1 MWGPRFHVTG
11 VGRACGLD
19 EEQMYL
25 IMRHRSVFDPL
36 PHNVHFAGA
45 QPDRLIMQLD
55 VKGPLEH
62 KEQSSVSSWLM
73 PDERTAEFDDHDV
86 VPIELADGSRRPVV
100 AEARELVLQVDGGK
114 L

>member
-1 MWGPRFHVTG
+1 
-11 VGRACGLD
+11 
-19 EEQMYL
+19 MYL

-86 VPIELADGSRRPVV
+86 VPIELGDGPRCKVV
-100 AEARELVLQVDGGK
+100 GK
-114 L
+114 LCELLRESHLLRHAASSWDGRLRATLVASSL